1 MEVQKNYNGST
12 KKLRQLIM
20 AKEKRKKTKML
31 QFRVTPEDYKLFEAM
46 AKEKDKTKTELFDM
60 FLGLIKDSRV

>member
-1 MEVQKNYNGST
+1 
-12 KKLRQLIM
+12 M